1 MLFTEVMDERA
12 KDKKPAE
19 ILSIV
24 TGIDKA
30 IIQSGVQ
37 EYGYE
42 MILENPALLR
52 ITEEDQQR
60 IIEARKLG
68 YLDVTLL

>member
-1 MLFTEVMDERA
+1 MLFTEVTDERA
-12 KDKKPAE
+12 KDKKPGE

-24 TGIDKA
+24 TGIDHA

-42 MILENPALLR
+42 MILENPALLK

-60 IIEARKLG
+60 IREARRLG
-68 YLDVTLL
+68 YLDISLL

>member
-1 MLFTEVMDERA
+1 MLFTEVTDERA

-42 MILENPALLR
+42 MILENPALLK

-60 IIEARKLG
+60 IREARKLG

>member
-1 MLFTEVMDERA
+1 MLFTDVPDERA

-19 ILSIV
+19 ILAIV
-24 TGIDKA
+24 TGIDRE
-30 IIQSGVQ
+30 IIRAGVQ

-42 MILENPALLR
+42 MIIENPALLK

-60 IIEARKLG
+60 VKEARKLG
-68 YLDVTLL
+68 YLDATLL

>member
-1 MLFTEVMDERA
+1 MLFTEVTDERA

-19 ILSIV
+19 VLSIV
-24 TGIDKA
+24 TGIEKA

-42 MILENPALLR
+42 MILENPALLK

-60 IIEARKLG
+60 IREARRLG

>member
-1 MLFTEVMDERA
+1 MLFTEVTDERA
-12 KDKKPAE
+12 KDKKPAK

-42 MILENPALLR
+42 MILENPALLK

-60 IIEARKLG
+60 IREARKLG

>member
-1 MLFTEVMDERA
+1 MLFTEVTDERA

-19 ILSIV
+19 ILAIV
-24 TGIDKA
+24 TGIDHA
-30 IIQSGVQ
+30 IIQTGVA

-42 MILENPALLR
+42 MILENPALLK
-52 ITEEDQQR
+52 ITEEDQNR
-60 IIEARKLG
+60 IKEARKLG

>member
-1 MLFTEVMDERA
+1 MLFTEVTDERA
-12 KDKKPAE
+12 RDKKPAE

-42 MILENPALLR
+42 MILENPALLK

-60 IIEARKLG
+60 IKEARKLG

>member
-1 MLFTEVMDERA
+1 MLFTEVTDERA

-60 IIEARKLG
+60 IREARKLG

>member
-1 MLFTEVMDERA
+1 MLFTEVTDERA
-12 KDKKPAE
+12 KDKKPTE

-42 MILENPALLR
+42 MILENPALLK

-60 IIEARKLG
+60 IREARRLG

>member
-1 MLFTEVMDERA
+1 MLFTDVSDERA

-19 ILSIV
+19 ILAIV
-24 TGIDKA
+24 TGIDRE
-30 IIQSGVQ
+30 IIRAGVQ

-42 MILENPALLR
+42 MILENPALLK

-60 IIEARKLG
+60 VKEARKLG
-68 YLDVTLL
+68 YLDATLL

>member
-1 MLFTEVMDERA
+1 MLFTEVTDERA
-12 KDKKPAE
+12 KDKKPGE

-24 TGIDKA
+24 TGIDNG
-30 IIQSGVQ
+30 IIQTGVQ

-42 MILENPALLR
+42 MILENPALLK
-52 ITEEDQQR
+52 ITEENQNR
-60 IIEARKLG
+60 IKDARKLG

>member
-1 MLFTEVMDERA
+1 MLFTEVSDEHA
-12 KDKKPAE
+12 KDKRPAE

-24 TGIDKA
+24 TGIEKDL
-30 IIQSGVQ
+30 IWEGVSK
-37 EYGYE
+37 YSYE
-42 MILENPALLR
+42 EILADPSLLD
-52 ITEEDQQR
+52 ISEEDQRR